1 MSALSQEQL
10 KSLETTRL
18 RLQYLTS
25 SINALIDT
33 VYRSD
38 PMPEWSSLQSR
49 AAIISNNLT
58 ALSQHLSD
66 NSNMLST
73 LLAYPTPAV
82 PNPKRPED
90 RAVLAELMRT
100 KLGPSAEEWIE
111 KGQRLGG
118 GGDNNGDADQSAA
131 MDSSSIHSYDYDY
144 GHGHGH
150 GHAHRPN
157 TKLNP
162 DDLKKL
168 WRFAPIEANRLA
180 RQRNWGGDY
189 TLEEQAM
196 GIENVVTGLKHKYYE
211 DDDSDED
218 EDMDMIDEEASD
230 SDSSD
235 DESLMARDPMLPVEE
250 IFKFM
255 TMGVPPTSRETPASR
270 DWEE

>member
-1 MSALSQEQL
+1 
-10 KSLETTRL
+10 
-18 RLQYLTS
+18 
-25 SINALIDT
+25 
-33 VYRSD
+33 
-38 PMPEWSSLQSR
+38 
-49 AAIISNNLT
+49 
-58 ALSQHLSD
+58 
-66 NSNMLST
+66 
-73 LLAYPTPAV
+73 
-82 PNPKRPED
+82 
-90 RAVLAELMRT
+90 MRT

-111 KGQRLGG
+111 KGQRLGGG

-144 GHGHGH
+144 GHGRGH
-150 GHAHRPN
+150 GHSHAHRSE